1 MSQTDKL
8 IAELSELFAD
18 NSYSKE
24 FIKERLD
31 NLALVAALEEQIKMT
46 DREIVRLKRINAT
59 YSLGAIGLSEP
70 EDLKDDKENF
80 DYQL

>member
-1 MSQTDKL
+1 MTTTDKL
-8 IAELSELFAD
+8 IQELSQLFAD

-31 NLALVAALEEQIKMT
+31 NLAAIAAIEGKLEQEQ
-46 DREIVRLKRINAT
+46 KRINAT
-59 YSLGAIGLSEP
+59 YPLGAVGLIEP
-70 EDLKDDKENF
+70 DQLNNNE

>member
-1 MSQTDKL
+1 MTTTDKL
-8 IAELSELFAD
+8 IADLSELFAD

-31 NLALVAALEEQIKMT
+31 NLAKIAAIEGKLEIT
-46 DREIVRLKRINAT
+46 TTRIHPF
-59 YSLGAIGLSEP
+59 YSLGEVGVIEP
-70 EDLKDDKENF
+70 EQLNNE

>member
-1 MSQTDKL
+1 MTTTDKL

-31 NLALVAALEEQIKMT
+31 NLAAIAAIEGKLEIT
-46 DREIVRLKRINAT
+46 TTRINPY
-59 YSLGAIGLSEP
+59 YSLGEVGVIEP
-70 EDLKDDKENF
+70 E
-80 DYQL
+80 QLNNEL

>member
-1 MSQTDKL
+1 MTQTDLL
-8 IAELSELFAD
+8 IQELSQLFAD

-31 NLALVAALEEQIKMT
+31 NLALIAALEEQIKMT

-59 YSLGAIGLSEP
+59 YPLGAVGLIEP
-70 EDLKDDKENF
+70 DQLNNNE

>member
-1 MSQTDKL
+1 MSNTDKL
-8 IAELSELFAD
+8 IQELSQLFAD

-31 NLALVAALEEQIKMT
+31 NLALIASLEEQIKMT
-46 DREIVRLKRINAT
+46 DREIKRINPT
-59 YSLGAIGLSEP
+59 YPLGAVGLTETDQLNNN
-70 EDLKDDKENF
+70 E

>member
-31 NLALVAALEEQIKMT
+31 NLALIAP
-46 DREIVRLKRINAT
+46 
-59 YSLGAIGLSEP
+59 LGAVGLIEP
-70 EDLKDDKENF
+70 ENYKPTEENE
-80 DYQL
+80 QN

>member
-31 NLALVAALEEQIKMT
+31 NLAQVAAIERQIEQADK
-46 DREIVRLKRINAT
+46 EIARLKRINPT
-59 YSLGAIGLSEP
+59 YSLGAIGLIEP
-70 EDLKDDKENF
+70 DDLKDN
-80 DYQL
+80 

>member
-1 MSQTDKL
+1 MTTTDKL
-8 IAELSELFAD
+8 IQELSQLFAD

-31 NLALVAALEEQIKMT
+31 NLACIAALEEQIKMT
-46 DREIVRLKRINAT
+46 DREIVRLKRINPT
-59 YSLGAIGLSEP
+59 YALGAIGLTEP

>member
-31 NLALVAALEEQIKMT
+31 NLALVAAIEEQIKMT

>member
-1 MSQTDKL
+1 MTQTDKL
-8 IAELSELFAD
+8 IAQLSELFAD

-31 NLALVAALEEQIKMT
+31 NLASIASLEEQIKMT
-46 DREIVRLKRINAT
+46 DREIVRLKRINPT
-59 YSLGAIGLSEP
+59 YALGEVGVIEP
-70 EDLKDDKENF
+70 DQLNNNE

>member
-1 MSQTDKL
+1 MTTTDKL

-31 NLALVAALEEQIKMT
+31 NLAAIAAIEGKLEIT
-46 DREIVRLKRINAT
+46 TTRINPF
-59 YSLGAIGLSEP
+59 YSLGEVGVIEP
-70 EDLKDDKENF
+70 E
-80 DYQL
+80 QLNNEL

>member
-18 NSYSKE
+18 NSYSKD

-31 NLALVAALEEQIKMT
+31 NLALIAALEEQIKMT

>member
-31 NLALVAALEEQIKMT
+31 NLAAIAAIEGKLEIT
-46 DREIVRLKRINAT
+46 TTRINPY
-59 YSLGAIGLSEP
+59 YSLGEVGVIEP
-70 EDLKDDKENF
+70 E
-80 DYQL
+80 QLNNEL